1 MAAAKKPVDRRAQIV
16 EAASKSF
23 AMFGYKATT
32 MELVSKIAAVGKGTI
47 YTFFATKEELFSEII
62 GQLSKELREVAERT
76 IDHDRPFFDNLSEAL
91 HELLLFREKHE
102 LIVKLSQEVRDIG
115 TPMAKDG
122 IARLEQGIL
131 AFIQQEVS
139 YGIDK
144 GELRGANPQLT
155 AFVMLRLY
163 LALSLEWSKQ
173 HKPLS
178 RKEAAGYFG
187 ELLRDGLAV
196 R

>member
-1 MAAAKKPVDRRAQIV
+1 MAVTKKPVDRRAQIV
-16 EAASKSF
+16 EAAGKSF

-62 GQLSKELREVAERT
+62 GELAKELRGIAERT
-76 IDHDRPFFDNLSEAL
+76 IDRDRPFFDNLSAAL

-102 LIVKLSQEVRDIG
+102 LMVKLSQEVRDFG

-122 IARLEQGIL
+122 IARLEQAIL
-131 AFIQQEVS
+131 ALLQQEVS
-139 YGIDK
+139 AAIAK
-144 GELRGANPQLT
+144 GELRDANPKLT
-155 AFVMLRLY
+155 AFVMLKLY
-163 LALSLEWSKQ
+163 VALGTEWSK
-173 HKPLS
+173 HHEPLS
-178 RKEAAGYFG
+178 REELAEYFG
-187 ELLRDGLAV
+187 GLLRDGMAS

>member
-1 MAAAKKPVDRRAQIV
+1 MTGTKKPVDRRAQIV
-16 EAASKSF
+16 EAAGKSF

-62 GQLSKELREVAERT
+62 GELAKELREIADRT
-76 IDHDRPFFDNLSEAL
+76 IDHDRPFFDNLSAAL

-102 LIVKLSQEVRDIG
+102 LIVKLSQEVRDFG

-122 IARLEQGIL
+122 IAKLEQAIVAVL
-131 AFIQQEVS
+131 EQEVS
-139 YGIDK
+139 YAIRK
-144 GELRGANPQLT
+144 GELRSANPKMT
-155 AFVMLRLY
+155 AFVMLKLY
-163 LALSLEWSKQ
+163 LALGTEWSKHQ
-173 HKPLS
+173 EPLT
-178 RKEAAGYFG
+178 RG
-187 ELLRDGLAV
+187 ELADYFSGLMRDGLLQ